1 MIKQLLTL
9 SLLLLT
15 LTTTAAERQRLNF
28 NGGWRLQMGDFAEA
42 KNVNFDDSRWMQ
54 VTLPFAFNGDEAFK
68 KDIVDLTDTVCWYR
82 KTFRIEGSELRD
94 FTSASEEKSLS
105 TQHSTLNRKF
115 FIEFEGARQG
125 ADVYVNGQHVGFS
138 DNGVMAFGFD
148 ISSYIIEGE
157 NVIAV
162 RCDNSW
168 QYRDRVLDSRYQ
180 WNDKNFNANYGGLPK
195 NVYLH
200 ITDKLYQTLPLH
212 SNLGTTG
219 TYIYATD
226 FDIAARKATIHAE
239 SEVKNEDTKARSFAL
254 QTVVKDLDG
263 KEIARF
269 SSEQMT
275 LQPGTTAIAKAKQ
288 EVTGLHFWSWGYGYL
303 YTVETGLAPLSPSEG
318 DMTPPASESI
328 EAPSGAV
335 GGASDVVVTRTGFR
349 KTEFRDGKFFLN
361 DRCLMVHGYAQ
372 RTSNEWPGVGISVPA
387 WLSDYSNGLM
397 VESGGN
403 LVRWMHVCPWKQDIE
418 SCDRVG
424 LLQAMPAGDAEKDV
438 EGARWQ
444 QRTQVMRDAI
454 IYNRNNPSVIF
465 YECGNYRISKE
476 HIEEM
481 KLIRDQYDPC
491 GGRAIGSREMLD
503 RPEAEYGGEMLY
515 INKSATKPMWAMEYC
530 RDEGLRKYWDEYS
543 YPFHREGDGP
553 LYRGAPALEYN
564 HNMDAFARQMVERWH
579 EYWLERPGTGRR
591 VSSGGVKIVFSD
603 TNTHHRGESN
613 YRTSGVV
620 DAMRIPK
627 DAFYA
632 HQVMW
637 DGWVSPEN
645 ERTHIIGHWNYKAP
659 LSPPEG
665 GTIVS
670 DSKTIEAPSGDV
682 EGACVKP
689 VYVVSTADEVE
700 LFLNGKSLGM
710 GERSF
715 QWLFTWPSVRYEPG
729 TLVAVGYSQQP
740 QSPQQPQQL
749 QETSC
754 DTLVTA
760 GEPYQLKLTAIE
772 NPEGFK
778 ADGADMALIQVEVV
792 DKEGR
797 RCPLDD
803 RMVNFTVHGEVR
815 WIGGI
820 GTRNNKQYLVDPA
833 KNPEAKGEK
842 GLLDSANKK
851 NLSDNYVGHTSLP
864 VECGI
869 NRVLLRSTTT
879 PGIIDIAVQAD
890 GVKSAYLTLN
900 TSKTLPQPL
909 PVGREV
915 VAPEGSTA
923 HKSIYSHPSQ
933 GWSPYFLRGE
943 TPSTSSFSD
952 CRVSVGIS
960 SASAGS
966 NATDARNSFDDNE
979 MTEWK
984 SDGERQNAWITYR
997 LARKAAVSEIT
1008 LKLTGWRQKC
1018 YPLEVYAGR
1027 KKVWE
1032 GITPATLGYA
1042 HISIAQPVTANEL
1055 TIKMIAPAQDSKKF
1069 GTVKELAGGVAN
1081 EMDRMKSEK
1090 GKTELRIVEADLME
1104 IAQ

>member
-1 MIKQLLTL
+1 MKKVLLTL
-9 SLLLLT
+9 SLLSLLLT
-15 LTTTAAERQRLNF
+15 AAATERQKINF
-28 NGGWRLQMGDFAEA
+28 NSGWRLQVGDFAEA
-42 KNVNFDDSRWMQ
+42 KNVDFDDSRWQQ

-82 KTFRIEGSELRD
+82 KQ
-94 FTSASEEKSLS
+94 FTVSKEDLQGKV
-105 TQHSTLNRKF
+105 

-125 ADVYVNGQHVGFS
+125 ADVWLNGQKVGFS

-148 ISSYIIEGE
+148 LTPFAKEGT

-200 ITDKLYQTLPLH
+200 ITGKLYQTLPLY

-219 TYIYATD
+219 AYIYATD
-226 FDIAARKATIHAE
+226 FDIAGRKAVVHVE
-239 SEVKNEDTKARSFAL
+239 SQVKNEDTKAHDVSLVFTL
-254 QTVVKDLDG
+254 TDTEGNL
-263 KEIARF
+263 IAREESPVF
-269 SSEQMT
+269 THIEPGETVTLKAASEV
-275 LQPGTTAIAKAKQ
+275 LN
-288 EVTGLHFWSWGYGYL
+288 LHFWSWGYGYL
-303 YTVETGLAPLSPSEG
+303 YTVEARLKEVAPGG
-318 DMTPPASESI
+318 DRI
-328 EAPSGAV
+328 EYNDP
-335 GGASDVVVTRTGFR
+335 VVTRTGFR
-349 KTEFRDGKFFLN
+349 KTEFKDGKFYLN

-387 WLSDYSNGLM
+387 WLSDYSNALA

-454 IYNRNNPSVIF
+454 IYNRNNPSIIF
-465 YECGNYRISKE
+465 YECGNFRISKE
-476 HIEEM
+476 HMEEM
-481 KLIRDQYDPC
+481 KKIRDQYDPH

-515 INKSATKPMWAMEYC
+515 INKSATKPMWSMEYY

-543 YPFHREGDGP
+543 YPFHKEGDGP
-553 LYRGAPALEYN
+553 LYRGAPALDYN
-564 HNMDAFARQMVERWH
+564 HNMDALACGMVERWH
-579 EYWLERPGTGRR
+579 EYWLERPGTGKR

-637 DGWVSPEN
+637 DGWVSPEH
-645 ERTHIIGHWNYKAP
+645 ERTHIIGHWNYGLTPDPSSHSP
-659 LSPPEG
+659 LLGRGVG
-665 GTIVS
+665 G
-670 DSKTIEAPSGDV
+670 EA
-682 EGACVKP
+682 KP

-700 LFLNGKSLGM
+700 LFVNGKSKGK

-715 QWLFTWPSVRYEPG
+715 QWLFTFNDIAFEPG
-729 TLVAVGYSQQP
+729 TIEAKGSDGSSYKI
-740 QSPQQPQQL
+740 
-749 QETSC
+749 E
-754 DTLVTA
+754 TA

-772 NPEGFK
+772 NPEGFR

-792 DKEGR
+792 DKQGR

-803 RMVNFTVHGEVR
+803 RMVNFHVNGEVQ

-820 GTRNNKQYLVDPA
+820 GTRDNKQFQIDDP
-833 KNPEAKGEK
+833 KPDKK
-842 GLLDSANKK
+842 LLDSANKK

-864 VECGI
+864 VECGV

-879 PGIIDIAVQAD
+879 PGIIEIAVQAD
-890 GVKSAYLTLN
+890 GVKPAYLALHTY
-900 TSKTLPQPL
+900 
-909 PVGREV
+909 
-915 VAPEGSTA
+915 APEA
-923 HKSIYSHPSQ
+923 NPMPSLTLKP
-933 GWSPYFLRGE
+933 SLVRGE
-943 TPSTSSFSD
+943 TPSTPSYSD
-952 CRVSVGIS
+952 CLVSVGIS
-960 SASAGS
+960 DAKVGS
-966 NATDARNSFDDNE
+966 NPADAKNSYDDNE
-979 MTEWK
+979 LTVWA
-984 SDGERQNAWITYR
+984 SDGERDNAWVKYK
-997 LARKAAVSEIT
+997 LERKAAISEIT
-1008 LKLTGWRQKC
+1008 LKLRGFRQKC
-1018 YPLEVYAGR
+1018 YPIEVYAGK

-1032 GITPATLGYA
+1032 GVTPATLGYA
-1042 HISIAQPVTANEL
+1042 HIRIDNPVKAGDI
-1055 TIKMIAPAQDSKKF
+1055 TIKMVGPAQDSKKF
-1069 GTVKELAGGVAN
+1069 GELKELAGGIAN
-1081 EMDRMKSEK
+1081 EMDRVKSAK
-1090 GKTELRIVEADLME
+1090 GKTELQILEVDLLE
-1104 IAQ
+1104 